1 METIQ
6 LTNHKFRK
14 TYISPRCKEL
24 DTGAKQP
31 ILMASYITPG
41 FNNNGTTHKGYFDAR
56 ESGEF
61 FDDDEGDDYDY

>member
-6 LTNHKFRK
+6 LTSHKFRK
-14 TYISPRCKEL
+14 TYISPRCEEL
-24 DTGAKQP
+24 DTGAEQP
-31 ILMASYITPG
+31 ILTTSYIRPG
-41 FNNNGTTHKGYFDAR
+41 FKNETHSGYFDAR

>member
-6 LTNHKFRK
+6 LTSHKFRK
-14 TYISPRCKEL
+14 TYISPRCEEL
-24 DTGAKQP
+24 DTGAEQP
-31 ILMASYITPG
+31 ILTASYITPG
-41 FNNNGTTHKGYFDAR
+41 FTTTNTHNGYFDAR

>member
-24 DTGAKQP
+24 DTGAEQP
-31 ILMASYITPG
+31 ILMASYIKPG
-41 FNNNGTTHKGYFDAR
+41 FTTTMTHTSYFDAR

>member
-6 LTNHKFRK
+6 LTSHKFRK
-14 TYISPRCKEL
+14 TYISPRCEEL
-24 DTGAKQP
+24 DTGAEQP
-31 ILMASYITPG
+31 ILTASYITPG
-41 FNNNGTTHKGYFDAR
+41 FTTTKKHNGYFDAR

>member
-14 TYISPRCKEL
+14 TYISPRCEEL
-24 DTGAKQP
+24 DTGAEQP
-31 ILMASYITPG
+31 ILTASYITPS
-41 FNNNGTTHKGYFDAR
+41 FTTMTYDGEFDAR

>member
-6 LTNHKFRK
+6 LTSHKFRK
-14 TYISPRCKEL
+14 TYISPRCEEL
-24 DTGAKQP
+24 DTGAEQP
-31 ILMASYITPG
+31 ILTASYITPG
-41 FNNNGTTHKGYFDAR
+41 FTTTMFHNDYFDAR